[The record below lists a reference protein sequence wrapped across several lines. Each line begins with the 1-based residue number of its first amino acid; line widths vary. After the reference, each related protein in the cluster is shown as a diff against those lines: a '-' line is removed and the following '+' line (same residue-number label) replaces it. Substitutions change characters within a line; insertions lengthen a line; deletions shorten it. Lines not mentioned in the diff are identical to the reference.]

1 MNVSVQLRFRLVLR
15 PLANWMKFTPYIAFC
30 AIVVLYIHTI
40 QQRFDFVDNWR
51 PDFLAAEK
59 CQAQLTSQVDKSSLV
74 QRYGVV
80 LEELRQEVVKQIK
93 KVHTDNKSNNS
104 ESAKRREGAQ
114 SLDVAVQQSVP
125 NLPTSFLS
133 QATDIPPT
141 SWSTVPNLGV
151 SNIPLTATYMQP
163 SAPADA
169 ADAAQ
174 LPLTDIRSGPSPS
187 EMFGWAEFD
196 SLVSGSCE
204 QLR

>member
-1 MNVSVQLRFRLVLR
+1 MNVSVQLHFRLVPR
-15 PLANWMKFTPYIAFC
+15 PLADWMKFTHYIAFC

-40 QQRFDFVDNWR
+40 QWRFDFADNWR

-93 KVHTDNKSNNS
+93 KVHTDNKSDNS
-104 ESAKRREGAQ
+104 ESVKRGDGAQ
-114 SLDVAVQQSVP
+114 SLDIAVQQSDS
-125 NLPTSFLS
+125 NLPTSFIS

-151 SNIPLTATYMQP
+151 SNIPTATYIRP
-163 SAPADA
+163 SAPVDE
-169 ADAAQ
+169 AQ
-174 LPLTDIRSGPSPS
+174 LPFTDICSGPSPS